1 MKLSATK
8 YSWLMKSK
16 NPSKTLE
23 IQVGGES
30 YALQIQMGGV
40 GQRNL
45 GIQVEGE
52 IGGQK
57 NVAICGGGGIFSG
70 ITQFE
75 N

>member
-1 MKLSATK
+1 MQLSATK

-16 NPSKTLE
+16 NPSKKLE

-30 YALQIQMGGV
+30 YALQIQMGGGV
-40 GQRNL
+40 K
-45 GIQVEGE
+45 E
-52 IGGQK
+52 IWESRWKGGSEVK
-57 NVAICGGGGIFSG
+57 KMLPSVGGGIFSG